1 MGQKYAAFN
10 NSGMITAFY
19 DSVDSPVP
27 SGVATIPIT
36 DSEWQTCL
44 SQPGWTVENGSLVA
58 PPTPTTAQLLA
69 QAQSAQI
76 ALLQSAYQTAINAPV
91 TFKNAAG
98 VTSTYPSGN
107 TRLIN
112 GMRARDMLAEVIAA
126 GSSAWTL
133 GKWLDTNN
141 VAQTFTFA
149 DLQGLAAA
157 MEAAITLDWSDLVTK
172 IAEVNAATTVAEVQA
187 ITF

>member
-1 MGQKYAAFN
+1 LTPSYALVIDSHGNGIGSHKWAD
-10 NSGMITAFY
+10 SGTMVLGLNEIECTEAQAQNPMAY
-19 DSVDSPVP
+19 QVV
-27 SGVATIPIT
+27 
-36 DSEWQTCL
+36 
-44 SQPGWTVENGSLVA
+44 NGSIVES
-58 PPTPTTAQLLA
+58 LA
-69 QAQSAQI
+69 FAQSAQI
-76 ALLQSAYQTAINAPV
+76 ALLQSAYQTAMNAPV
-91 TFKNAAG
+91 SFKNSAG
-98 VTSTYPSGN
+98 ITSTYPSGN
-107 TRLIN
+107 TLLTN
-112 GMRARDMLAEVIAA
+112 GMKARDMLAEVIAA

-157 MEAAITLDWSDLVTK
+157 MEAAITIDWSDLVTK

>member
-1 MGQKYAAFN
+1 LTPSYAIVTDAN
-10 NSGMITAFY
+10 GNGIGSHKWM
-19 DSVDSPVP
+19 DSTTMVLASNEIECTEAQAQNPM
-27 SGVATIPIT
+27 A
-36 DSEWQTCL
+36 WQ
-44 SQPGWTVENGSLVA
+44 VVNGSLVESL
-58 PPTPTTAQLLA
+58 TF
-69 QAQSAQI
+69 AQSAQI
-76 ALLQSAYQTAINAPV
+76 ALLQSAYQTAINTPV
-91 TFKNAAG
+91 TFENAAG

-107 TRLIN
+107 TLLIN

-157 MEAAITLDWSDLVTK
+157 MEAAITIDWSDLVTK
-172 IAEVNAATTVAEVQA
+172 IAEVNAATTVADVQA

>member
-1 MGQKYAAFN
+1 MFYALVF
-10 NSGMITAFY
+10 
-19 DSVDSPVP
+19 DSNGNGIGHHSYVEEPATYP
-27 SGVATIPIT
+27 SNEISCTQAQAQNPMAYQV
-36 DSEWQTCL
+36 
-44 SQPGWTVENGSLVA
+44 VNGSIVES
-58 PPTPTTAQLLA
+58 LA
-69 QAQSAQI
+69 FAQSAQI
-76 ALLQSAYQTAINAPV
+76 ALLQSAYQTAMNAPV

-107 TRLIN
+107 TLLIN
-112 GMRARDMLAEVIAA
+112 GMRARDMLSEVIAA

-187 ITF
+187 VTF

>member
-1 MGQKYAAFN
+1 MSYYAIQFDSN
-10 NSGMITAFY
+10 NNGIGLHVY
-19 DSVDSPVP
+19 PVE
-27 SGVATIPIT
+27 PI
-36 DSEWQTCL
+36 SY
-44 SQPGWTVENGSLVA
+44 
-58 PPTPTTAQLLA
+58 PPNELPCTEV
-69 QAQSAQI
+69 QAQTPMLWQNVNGVLTESLTFAKSTQI
-76 ALLQSAYQTAINAPV
+76 SLLQSAYQTAINAPV
-91 TFKNAAG
+91 TFTNAAG

-107 TRLIN
+107 TLLIN
-112 GMRARDMLAEVIAA
+112 GMKARDMLSEVISA

-172 IAEVNAATTVAEVQA
+172 IAEVNAATTVADVQA